1 MKKLVLSATLV
12 VVLTVA
18 FTVASALAQSCPSGG
33 CGGGK
38 KKDASTNSPS
48 TNSTAIVHVAL

>member
-1 MKKLVLSATLV
+1 MKKLLLSSVLV
-12 VVLTVA
+12 VTLTLA
-18 FTVASALAQSCPSGG
+18 FTAASSLAQTCGG

-38 KKDASTNSPS
+38 KKDTSTNAPS

>member
-1 MKKLVLSATLV
+1 MKKFILSATLV

-18 FTVASALAQSCPSGG
+18 FTVASALAQSCPGGG

-38 KKDASTNSPS
+38 KKDTSTNSPG
-48 TNSTAIVHVAL
+48 TNSTVIVHVAL